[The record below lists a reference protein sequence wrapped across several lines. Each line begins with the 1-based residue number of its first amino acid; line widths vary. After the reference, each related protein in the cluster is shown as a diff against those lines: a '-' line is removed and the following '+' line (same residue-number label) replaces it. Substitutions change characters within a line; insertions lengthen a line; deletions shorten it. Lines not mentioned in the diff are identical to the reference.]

1 MMKGRLRAA
10 RPQGRCGLVIYLDN
24 SATTRPH
31 PEVIE
36 TVRRAMESYYGNP
49 SSLHQKGVEAENV
62 LKQARKVAAQ
72 YLGCKEGEVFFTS
85 GGTESN
91 NTAIKGIAFQYQ
103 NRGKHI
109 ITTQVEHPAVY
120 DVCKQLESFGFT
132 VTYLPVDREGRVS
145 LEDVKRALRPD
156 TILVSVM
163 HVNNELGTIQPVAEI
178 GQWLKQFPKV
188 LFHVDAVQGIGKV
201 PLRLQDSGIDLLSV
215 SAHKFYGPRGVGILY
230 KREGLII
237 HPLIM
242 GGGQEGGIRSGTE
255 NLPAIAGLAKAIR
268 ILEELGHGEVN
279 RLQGLHQQLREGIQ
293 RIEGCIVNTPEAGAA
308 PHIMNLSVPGVKAE
322 VLLHALEERG
332 FLVSTKSACSSKAN
346 EPSRVLTAA
355 GIDRDCALSSLRISL
370 GRENTS
376 EEIAQFLTALQTC
389 VGSLRS
395 LLKPQAAPD
404 RRK

>member
-1 MMKGRLRAA
+1 
-10 RPQGRCGLVIYLDN
+10 VIYLDN

-31 PEVIE
+31 PGVIE
-36 TVRRAMESYYGNP
+36 TVKRAMENYYGNP

-72 YLGCKEGEVFFTS
+72 YLGCKEGEIIFTS

-109 ITTQVEHPAVY
+109 VTTQVEHPAVY
-120 DVCKQLESFGFT
+120 DVCKQLEGIGFA

-145 LEDVKRALRPD
+145 VEDVKRALRPD

-163 HVNNELGTIQPVAEI
+163 HVNNELGTIQPVEEI
-178 GQWLKQFPKV
+178 GQWLKQYPKV

-201 PLRLQDSGIDLLSV
+201 PLSLHDSGIDLLSV

-237 HPLIM
+237 HPLMM
-242 GGGQEGGIRSGTE
+242 GGGQEAGVRSGTE
-255 NLPAIAGLAKAIR
+255 NLPAIAGMAKAIR
-268 ILEELGHGEVN
+268 VLEELGKDEAG
-279 RLQGLHQQLREGIQ
+279 RLQSLNQRLREGIE
-293 RIEGCIVNTPEAGAA
+293 RIAGCIVNTPQQGAA

-346 EPSRVLTAA
+346 EPSRVLTAV
-355 GIDRDCALSSLRISL
+355 GIERDCALSSLRISL
-370 GRENTS
+370 GRENTR
-376 EEIAQFLTALQTC
+376 EEIEQFLTALEAC
-389 VGSLRS
+389 VETLRS
-395 LLKPQAAPD
+395 FIKPQTVPD

>member
-1 MMKGRLRAA
+1 M
-10 RPQGRCGLVIYLDN
+10 IYLDN

-31 PEVIE
+31 PQVIE

-72 YLGCKEGEVFFTS
+72 YLGCKESEVIFTS

-91 NTAIKGIAFQYQ
+91 NTAIKGVAFQYQ

-109 ITTQVEHPAVY
+109 ITTQIEHPAVY
-120 DVCKQLESFGFT
+120 DVCKQLEGLGFA

-145 LEDVKRALRPD
+145 VEAVQKAMRPD

-163 HVNNELGTIQPVAEI
+163 HVNNELGTIQPILEI

-201 PLRLQDSGIDLLSV
+201 PLRIKDSGIDLLSV

-237 HPLIM
+237 HPLMM
-242 GGGQEGGIRSGTE
+242 GGGQEGGVRSGTE
-255 NLPAIAGLAKAIR
+255 NLPAIAGMAKAIR
-268 ILEELGHGEVN
+268 ILEELGSVEMI
-279 RLQGLHQQLREGIQ
+279 RLQKLNQQLREGIATM
-293 RIEGCIVNTPEAGAA
+293 EGCVVNTPESNTA

-322 VLLHALEERG
+322 VLLHALEEKG
-332 FLVSTKSACSSKAN
+332 FLISTRSACSSKVN
-346 EPSRVLTAA
+346 EPSRVLTAI
-355 GIDRDCALSSLRISL
+355 GIERDCALSSLRISL
-370 GRENTS
+370 GRENTADD
-376 EEIAQFLTALQTC
+376 IQQFLKALEEC
-389 VGSLRS
+389 VSVLRTYI
-395 LLKPQAAPD
+395 KQQPAPAH
-404 RRK
+404 RK

>member
-1 MMKGRLRAA
+1 M
-10 RPQGRCGLVIYLDN
+10 IYLDN

-31 PEVIE
+31 PQVIE

-72 YLGCKEGEVFFTS
+72 YLGCKESEVIFTS

-120 DVCKQLESFGFT
+120 DVCKQLEGLGFT
-132 VTYLPVDREGRVS
+132 VTYLPVDNEGRVS
-145 LEDVKRALRPD
+145 VEAIQKAMRPD

-163 HVNNELGTIQPVAEI
+163 HVNNELGTIQPILEI

-201 PLRLQDSGIDLLSV
+201 PLRIKDSGIDLLSV

-237 HPLIM
+237 HPLMM
-242 GGGQEGGIRSGTE
+242 GGGQEGGVRSGTE
-255 NLPAIAGLAKAIR
+255 NLPAIAGMAKAIR
-268 ILEELGHGEVN
+268 ILEELGSVEMI
-279 RLQGLHQQLREGIQ
+279 RLQTLNQLLREGIAT
-293 RIEGCIVNTPEAGAA
+293 IEGCIVNTPEANTA

-322 VLLHALEERG
+322 VLLHALEDKG
-332 FLVSTKSACSSKAN
+332 FLISTKSACSSKVN
-346 EPSRVLTAA
+346 EPSRVLTAI
-355 GIDRDCALSSLRISL
+355 GIERDCALSSLRISL
-370 GRENTS
+370 GREN
-376 EEIAQFLTALQTC
+376 IAEDIQQFLKALEEC
-389 VGSLRS
+389 VSVLRTYIKQ
-395 LLKPQAAPD
+395 KPAPAQ
-404 RRK
+404 RK

>member
-1 MMKGRLRAA
+1 M
-10 RPQGRCGLVIYLDN
+10 IYLDN

-31 PEVIE
+31 PQVIE

-72 YLGCKEGEVFFTS
+72 YLGCKESEVIFTS

-91 NTAIKGIAFQYQ
+91 NTAIKGVAFQYQ

-120 DVCKQLESFGFT
+120 DVCKQLEGLGFA

-145 LEDVKRALRPD
+145 VEAVQKAMRPD
-156 TILVSVM
+156 TILVSIM
-163 HVNNELGTIQPVAEI
+163 HVNNELGTIQPILEI

-201 PLRLQDSGIDLLSV
+201 PLRIKDSGIDLLSV

-237 HPLIM
+237 HPLMM
-242 GGGQEGGIRSGTE
+242 GGGQEGGVRSGTE
-255 NLPAIAGLAKAIR
+255 NLPAIAGMAKAIR
-268 ILEELGHGEVN
+268 ILEELGSVEMI
-279 RLQGLHQQLREGIQ
+279 RLQKLNQQLREGIATM
-293 RIEGCIVNTPEAGAA
+293 EGCVVNTPESNTA

-322 VLLHALEERG
+322 VLLHALEEKG
-332 FLVSTKSACSSKAN
+332 FLISTKSACSSKVN
-346 EPSRVLTAA
+346 EPSRVLTAI
-355 GIDRDCALSSLRISL
+355 GIERDCALSSLRISL
-370 GRENTS
+370 GRENTADD
-376 EEIAQFLTALQTC
+376 IQQFLKALEEC
-389 VGSLRS
+389 VSVLRTYI
-395 LLKPQAAPD
+395 KQQPAPAH
-404 RRK
+404 RK

>member
-1 MMKGRLRAA
+1 M
-10 RPQGRCGLVIYLDN
+10 IYLDN

-31 PEVIE
+31 PGVIE
-36 TVRRAMESYYGNP
+36 TVKRAMENYYGNP

-72 YLGCKEGEVFFTS
+72 YLGCKEGEIIFTS

-109 ITTQVEHPAVY
+109 VTTQVEHPAVY
-120 DVCKQLESFGFT
+120 DVCKQLEGIGFA

-145 LEDVKRALRPD
+145 VEDVKRALRPD

-163 HVNNELGTIQPVAEI
+163 HVNNELGTIQPVEEI
-178 GQWLKQFPKV
+178 GQWLKQYPKV

-201 PLRLQDSGIDLLSV
+201 PLSLHDSGIDLLSV

-237 HPLIM
+237 HPLMM
-242 GGGQEGGIRSGTE
+242 GGGQEAGVRSGTE
-255 NLPAIAGLAKAIR
+255 NLPAIAGMAKAIR
-268 ILEELGHGEVN
+268 VLEELGKDEAG
-279 RLQGLHQQLREGIQ
+279 RLQSLNQRLREGIE
-293 RIEGCIVNTPEAGAA
+293 RIAGCIVNTPQQGAA

-346 EPSRVLTAA
+346 EPSRVLTAV
-355 GIDRDCALSSLRISL
+355 GIERDCALSSLRISL
-370 GRENTS
+370 GRENTR
-376 EEIAQFLTALQTC
+376 EEIEQFLTALEAC
-389 VGSLRS
+389 VETLRS
-395 LLKPQAAPD
+395 FIKPQTVPD

>member
-1 MMKGRLRAA
+1 M
-10 RPQGRCGLVIYLDN
+10 IYLDN

-31 PEVIE
+31 PGVIE
-36 TVRRAMESYYGNP
+36 TVKRAMENYYGNP

-72 YLGCKEGEVFFTS
+72 YLGCKEGEIIFTS

-109 ITTQVEHPAVY
+109 VTTQVEHPTVY
-120 DVCKQLESFGFT
+120 DVCKQLEGIGFA

-145 LEDVKRALRPD
+145 VEDVKRALRPD

-163 HVNNELGTIQPVAEI
+163 HVNNELGTIQPVEEI
-178 GQWLKQFPKV
+178 GQWLKQYPKV

-201 PLRLQDSGIDLLSV
+201 PLSLHDSGIDLMSV

-237 HPLIM
+237 HPLMM
-242 GGGQEGGIRSGTE
+242 GGGQEAGVRSGTE
-255 NLPAIAGLAKAIR
+255 NLPAIAGMAKAIR
-268 ILEELGHGEVN
+268 FLEELGKDEAG
-279 RLQGLHQQLREGIQ
+279 RLQSLKQRLREGIE
-293 RIEGCIVNTPEAGAA
+293 RIDGCIVNTPEQGAA

-346 EPSRVLTAA
+346 EPSRVLTAV
-355 GIDRDCALSSLRISL
+355 GIERDCALSSLRISL
-370 GRENTS
+370 GRENTR
-376 EEIAQFLTALQTC
+376 EEIEQFLTALEAC
-389 VGSLRS
+389 VETLRS
-395 LLKPQAAPD
+395 FIKPQTVPD

>member
-1 MMKGRLRAA
+1 M
-10 RPQGRCGLVIYLDN
+10 IYLDN

-31 PEVIE
+31 PGVIE
-36 TVRRAMESYYGNP
+36 TVKRAMENYYGNP

-72 YLGCKEGEVFFTS
+72 YLGCKEGEIIFTS

-109 ITTQVEHPAVY
+109 VTTQVEHPAVY
-120 DVCKQLESFGFT
+120 DVCKQLEGIGFA

-145 LEDVKRALRPD
+145 VEDVKRALRPD

-163 HVNNELGTIQPVAEI
+163 HVNNELGTIQPVEEI
-178 GQWLKQFPKV
+178 GQWLKQYPKV

-201 PLRLQDSGIDLLSV
+201 PLSLHDSGIDLLSV

-237 HPLIM
+237 HPLMM
-242 GGGQEGGIRSGTE
+242 GGGQEAGVRSGTE
-255 NLPAIAGLAKAIR
+255 NLPAIAGMAKAIR
-268 ILEELGHGEVN
+268 VLEELGKDEAG
-279 RLQGLHQQLREGIQ
+279 RLQSLNQRLREGIE
-293 RIEGCIVNTPEAGAA
+293 RIDGCIVNTPRHGAA

-346 EPSRVLTAA
+346 EPSRVLTAV
-355 GIDRDCALSSLRISL
+355 GIERDCALSSLRISL
-370 GRENTS
+370 GRENTR
-376 EEIAQFLTALQTC
+376 EEIEQFLTALEAC
-389 VGSLRS
+389 VETLRS
-395 LLKPQAAPD
+395 FIKPQTVPD

>member
-1 MMKGRLRAA
+1 M
-10 RPQGRCGLVIYLDN
+10 IYLDN
-24 SATTRPH
+24 SATTRSH
-31 PEVIE
+31 PQVIE

-72 YLGCKEGEVFFTS
+72 YLGCKESEVIFTS

-91 NTAIKGIAFQYQ
+91 NTAIKGVAFQYQ

-120 DVCKQLESFGFT
+120 DVCKQLEGLGFA

-145 LEDVKRALRPD
+145 VEDVQKAMRTD

-163 HVNNELGTIQPVAEI
+163 HVNNELGTIQPIMEI

-201 PLRLQDSGIDLLSV
+201 PLRIKDSGIDLLSV

-237 HPLIM
+237 HPLMM
-242 GGGQEGGIRSGTE
+242 GGGQEGGVRSGTE
-255 NLPAIAGLAKAIR
+255 NLPAIAGMAKAIR
-268 ILEELGHGEVN
+268 ILEELGSVEII
-279 RLQGLHQQLREGIQ
+279 RLQKLNQQLREGIAT
-293 RIEGCIVNTPEAGAA
+293 IEGCIVNTPEANAA

-322 VLLHALEERG
+322 VLLHALEEKG
-332 FLVSTKSACSSKAN
+332 FLISTKSACSSKAN
-346 EPSRVLTAA
+346 EPSRVLTAI
-355 GIDRDCALSSLRISL
+355 GIERDCALSSLRVSL
-370 GRENTS
+370 GRENTA
-376 EEIAQFLTALQTC
+376 EDIQQFLKALEEC
-389 VGSLRS
+389 VSVLRTYI
-395 LLKPQAAPD
+395 KQQPAPAH
-404 RRK
+404 RK

>member
-1 MMKGRLRAA
+1 M
-10 RPQGRCGLVIYLDN
+10 IYLDN

-31 PEVIE
+31 PQVIE

-72 YLGCKEGEVFFTS
+72 YLGCKESEVIFTS

-120 DVCKQLESFGFT
+120 DVCKQLEGLGFT

-145 LEDVKRALRPD
+145 VEAVQKAMRPD

-163 HVNNELGTIQPVAEI
+163 HVNNELGTIQPILEI

-201 PLRLQDSGIDLLSV
+201 PLRIKDSGIDLLSV

-237 HPLIM
+237 HPLMM
-242 GGGQEGGIRSGTE
+242 GGGQEGGVRSGTE
-255 NLPAIAGLAKAIR
+255 NLPAIAGMAKAIR
-268 ILEELGHGEVN
+268 ILEELGSVEMI
-279 RLQGLHQQLREGIQ
+279 RLQQLNQQLRQGIAT
-293 RIEGCIVNTPEAGAA
+293 IEGCIVNTAEANTA

-322 VLLHALEERG
+322 VLLHALEEKG
-332 FLVSTKSACSSKAN
+332 FLISTKSACSSKVN
-346 EPSRVLTAA
+346 EPSRVLTAI
-355 GIDRDCALSSLRISL
+355 GIERDCALSSLRVSL
-370 GRENTS
+370 GRENTA
-376 EEIAQFLTALQTC
+376 EDIQQFLKALEEC
-389 VGSLRS
+389 VSLLRS
-395 LLKPQAAPD
+395 YIKQQPAPAH
-404 RRK
+404 RK

>member
-1 MMKGRLRAA
+1 M
-10 RPQGRCGLVIYLDN
+10 IYLDN

-31 PEVIE
+31 PGVIE
-36 TVRRAMESYYGNP
+36 TVKRAMENYYGNP

-72 YLGCKEGEVFFTS
+72 YLGCKEGEIIFTS

-109 ITTQVEHPAVY
+109 VTTQVEHPAVY
-120 DVCKQLESFGFT
+120 DVCKQLDGIGFA

-145 LEDVKRALRPD
+145 VEDVKRALRPD

-163 HVNNELGTIQPVAEI
+163 HVNNELGTIQPVEEI
-178 GQWLKQFPKV
+178 GQWLKQYPKV

-201 PLRLQDSGIDLLSV
+201 PLSLHDSGIDLLSV

-237 HPLIM
+237 HPLMM
-242 GGGQEGGIRSGTE
+242 GGGQEAGVRSGTE
-255 NLPAIAGLAKAIR
+255 NLPAIAGMAKAIR
-268 ILEELGHGEVN
+268 VLEELGKDEAG
-279 RLQGLHQQLREGIQ
+279 RLQSLNQRLREGIE
-293 RIEGCIVNTPEAGAA
+293 RIEGCIVNTPQQGAA

-346 EPSRVLTAA
+346 EPSRVLTAV
-355 GIDRDCALSSLRISL
+355 GIERDCALSSLRISL
-370 GRENTS
+370 GRENTR
-376 EEIAQFLTALQTC
+376 EEIEQFLTALEAC
-389 VGSLRS
+389 VETLRS
-395 LLKPQAAPD
+395 FIKPQTVPD

>member
-1 MMKGRLRAA
+1 M
-10 RPQGRCGLVIYLDN
+10 IYLDN

-31 PEVIE
+31 PQVIE

-72 YLGCKEGEVFFTS
+72 YLGCKESEVIFTS

-91 NTAIKGIAFQYQ
+91 NTAIKGVAFQYQ

-120 DVCKQLESFGFT
+120 DVCKQLEGLGFA

-145 LEDVKRALRPD
+145 VEAVQKAMRPD

-163 HVNNELGTIQPVAEI
+163 HVNNELGTIQPILEI

-201 PLRLQDSGIDLLSV
+201 PLRIKDSGIDLLSV

-237 HPLIM
+237 HPLMM
-242 GGGQEGGIRSGTE
+242 GGGQEGGVRSGTE
-255 NLPAIAGLAKAIR
+255 NLPAIAGMAKAIR
-268 ILEELGHGEVN
+268 ILEELGSVEMI
-279 RLQGLHQQLREGIQ
+279 RLQKLNQQLREGIPT
-293 RIEGCIVNTPEAGAA
+293 IEGCIVNTPEANTA

-322 VLLHALEERG
+322 VLLHALEEKG
-332 FLVSTKSACSSKAN
+332 FLISTKSACSSKVN
-346 EPSRVLTAA
+346 EPSRVLTAI
-355 GIDRDCALSSLRISL
+355 GIERDCALSSLRISL
-370 GRENTS
+370 GRENTA
-376 EEIAQFLTALQTC
+376 EDIQQFLKALEEC
-389 VGSLRS
+389 VSVLRTYI
-395 LLKPQAAPD
+395 KQQPAPAH
-404 RRK
+404 RK

>member
-1 MMKGRLRAA
+1 M
-10 RPQGRCGLVIYLDN
+10 DN

-31 PEVIE
+31 PQVIE

-72 YLGCKEGEVFFTS
+72 YLGCKESEVIFTS

-91 NTAIKGIAFQYQ
+91 NTAIKGVAFQYQ

-120 DVCKQLESFGFT
+120 DVCKQLEGLGFA

-145 LEDVKRALRPD
+145 VEAVQKAMRPD
-156 TILVSVM
+156 TILVSIM
-163 HVNNELGTIQPVAEI
+163 HVNNELGTIQPILEI

-201 PLRLQDSGIDLLSV
+201 PLRIKDSGIDLLSV

-237 HPLIM
+237 HPLMM
-242 GGGQEGGIRSGTE
+242 GGGQEGGVRSGTE
-255 NLPAIAGLAKAIR
+255 NLPAIAGMAKAIR
-268 ILEELGHGEVN
+268 ILEELGSVEMI
-279 RLQGLHQQLREGIQ
+279 RLQKLNQQLREGIATM
-293 RIEGCIVNTPEAGAA
+293 EGCVVNTPESNTA

-322 VLLHALEERG
+322 VLLHALEEKG
-332 FLVSTKSACSSKAN
+332 FLISTKSACSSKVN
-346 EPSRVLTAA
+346 EPSRVLTAI
-355 GIDRDCALSSLRISL
+355 GIERDCALSSLRISL
-370 GRENTS
+370 GRENTADD
-376 EEIAQFLTALQTC
+376 IQQFLKALEEC
-389 VGSLRS
+389 VSVLRTYI
-395 LLKPQAAPD
+395 KQQPAPAH
-404 RRK
+404 RK